1 MIEEKAI
8 KAIDTILESGYDV
21 EIRKT
26 KFGVTVASVG
36 KKVIYKE
43 NSEKN
48 ETENSKKVSAG
59 I

>member
-26 KFGVTVASVG
+26 KFGVNVASVG

>member
-43 NSEKN
+43 ISEKN